1 MVKTG
6 LQIEGIIKRYSQQ
19 LEGLGIKPEG
29 MILYGS
35 FARGTAE
42 EGSDIDLLIVSED
55 FQGMNIRERSEL
67 LGMAAARILSPIQAE
82 GVTPQEV
89 RENEE
94 DSFLEE
100 ILQSGVVLLEKSEG
114 IWV

>member
-1 MVKTG
+1 MAKAG

-19 LEGLGIKPEG
+19 LEKLGVKPEK

-35 FARGTAE
+35 FAKGMAK

-55 FQGMNIRERSEL
+55 FQGRNLRERSEL
-67 LGMAAARILSPIQAE
+67 LGMAAARILEPIQAE
-82 GVTPQEV
+82 GWTPQEV
-89 RENEE
+89 RESEE

-100 ILQSGVVLLEKSEG
+100 ILQSGVVLFEKR
-114 IWV
+114 

>member
-1 MVKTG
+1 MAKAR

-19 LEGLGIKPEG
+19 LEELGIKPEG

-35 FARGTAE
+35 FAKGTDE
-42 EGSDIDLLIVSED
+42 EGSDIDLLVVSED

-82 GVTPQEV
+82 GLTPHEVT
-89 RENEE
+89 ENEE

-100 ILQSGVVLLEKSEG
+100 ILQSGVVLLEKK
-114 IWV
+114 

>member
-1 MVKTG
+1 MAKAR

-19 LEGLGIKPEG
+19 LENLGVKPEK

-35 FARGTAE
+35 FAKGMAA

-67 LGMAAARILSPIQAE
+67 LGMAAARILAPIQAE
-82 GVTPQEV
+82 GLTPQEV
-89 RENEE
+89 TETEE

-100 ILQSGVVLLEKSEG
+100 ILQSGVALLEKRG
-114 IWV
+114 